1 MLERGKFIQ
10 HRDSIAALDTGGAAG
25 VSRAAQMAVRTL
37 GWESVVVAADLT
49 TITDITLTPYLYDE
63 TSSKFFALADVVLD
77 DLEAVEVWTFGL
89 PVFFYAKAKTGSF
102 GSALLYVS
110 PGRASAKGA

>member
-1 MLERGKFIQ
+1 MERGKFIQ
-10 HRDSIAALDTGGAAG
+10 HRGAIAALDSGGAAG
-25 VSRAAQMAVRTL
+25 VSRASEMAIRTL
-37 GWESVVVAADLT
+37 GWESVIVAADLT
-49 TITDITLTPYLYDE
+49 TITDITLTPYLYDA
-63 TSSKFFALADVVLD
+63 TSEKFFALADVVLEE
-77 DLEAVEVWTFGL
+77 LEAAEVWTYGL